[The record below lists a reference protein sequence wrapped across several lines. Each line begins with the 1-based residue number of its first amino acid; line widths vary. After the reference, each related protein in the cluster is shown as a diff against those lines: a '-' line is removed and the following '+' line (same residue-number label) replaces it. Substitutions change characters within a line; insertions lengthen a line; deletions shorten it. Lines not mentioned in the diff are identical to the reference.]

1 MIPGVSGDL
10 LSGAYLAAQ
19 VDAQATT
26 GPPGGTGWMRAVL
39 RWWRRAAQVLGP
51 ATAHRAML
59 DIGARPLLDLLGLR
73 LAHVEGH
80 PWGHAAVLVH
90 ADEPVA
96 TLICARWGTTPATAW
111 RQALRSTLATRLPW
125 ALVFS
130 GGSLSL
136 IDATRPWARRSI
148 AFDLA
153 AASRHPRA
161 LAALWM
167 LGGGHALRGGV
178 DGGLGRAVAGSDAAG
193 SVVCSALGRG
203 VLDALQALMRE
214 LGSGT
219 EHRPDRPMRD
229 RLVFDQ
235 CLTIVYRLLFL
246 LFAEARQ
253 LLPMWHRVY
262 RDAYSMAGLCN
273 RLIDDPD
280 APGVWDA
287 LQAMA
292 RLSHAGCDVDDLRVT
307 AFNGRLFA
315 PARTPLAEH
324 GRVRDGAAAEAVLA
338 LGTTPTACGRRP
350 VAFHDLGVEQ
360 LGAVYE
366 RVLEYEPVRLRR
378 TLALRRTSA
387 ERKATGSFY
396 TPRAMTDFLVRRT
409 LGPLVEGRSADA
421 ILALKVLDPAMG
433 SGAFLVAAC
442 RFLAERVEQARIA
455 EGAWVEGD
463 ITATDRAGLAR
474 SVAERCLY
482 GIDRNPTAVQLARL
496 SLWLT
501 TLAADRPLT
510 FLDHHLA
517 VGNSLIGARL
527 VDLGRPPGRA
537 PEANS
542 ADQRSLFGDL
552 ARQAWG
558 REVVPG
564 RHRLEQDPSN
574 TAADVRDKERLLD
587 RIGGPGGLSIRW
599 SRAADVWCGLAL
611 QPGRIS
617 PGLYADLQQHVAGEP
632 TALPSRDLAP
642 RAGQAMALARAH
654 AAVHWELLF
663 PEVFLDEEGAPRVEA
678 GFDAVLGNPPWD
690 VMRADTGDGGRR
702 ATSRADAAAA
712 LRFIRASG
720 QYPLHSTGHVNQYQL
735 FLERAL
741 QALAPGGRFGLILP
755 VGLQCD
761 VGSAGL
767 RRALLDRCRMD
778 TWMAFDNRRAL
789 FPIHRS
795 VRFLLLAG
803 TSGDRTTAVPMMDGG
818 SDVTCLTTLPDD
830 ARSRWSGAPGVTISR
845 GFLDRWDP
853 VHLTVPDVVT
863 PLAMAVAA
871 RAMALPRLSAP
882 DGWGVTF
889 GRELNAT
896 DDRKDF
902 VPRSP
907 RGSASL
913 VPVIEGKHVR
923 PFAVDT
929 EASTSALPAARA
941 SALLGTRW
949 THPRICYR
957 DVASSTN
964 RLTLIAAVLPS
975 GVVSTH
981 TLFCARTAMNAGD
994 TWCLTGLLNSLVAN
1008 YLVRLQVT
1016 THVTTALMARLP
1028 VPRPASG
1035 SAPHGALAACAQELS
1050 RCGSIEQN
1058 AGTYA
1063 RLNALAAALYGLTE
1077 AEYAHIVSTFPL
1089 LPEPVRSRCIAAWGR
1104 SRGLEV
1110 LDLLSPTTPP
1120 SR

>member
-10 LSGAYLAAQ
+10 LSSAYLAAQ
-19 VDAQATT
+19 VDAASAT

-39 RWWRRAAQVLGP
+39 RWWRRAAHALGP

-59 DIGARPLLDLLGLR
+59 DVGARPLMGLLDLR

-90 ADEPVA
+90 GDEPVA

-111 RQALRSTLATRLPW
+111 RQALRCSLSTRLPW

-136 IDATRPWARRSI
+136 VDATRPWARRFI

-161 LAALWM
+161 LATLWM
-167 LGGGHALRGGV
+167 LGGGHALRGGA

-193 SVVCSALGRG
+193 SAVCSALGRG
-203 VLDALQALMRE
+203 VLDALQALMTE
-214 LGSGT
+214 LGSGAQ
-219 EHRPDRPMRD
+219 HRPNRPVRD
-229 RLVFDQ
+229 WVVFDQ

-253 LLPMWHRVY
+253 LVPMWHRVY
-262 RDAYSMAGLCN
+262 RNAYSMGGLCD
-273 RLIDDPD
+273 RLIDDPA

-292 RLSHAGCDVDDLRVT
+292 RLSHAGCDVEDLRVT

-324 GRVRDGAAAEAVLA
+324 GRVGNGVAAGAVLA
-338 LGTTPTACGRRP
+338 LGTAPTPCGRRP

-366 RVLEYEPVRLRR
+366 RVLEYEPVRLHR
-378 TLALRRTSA
+378 TLTLRRTSA

-421 ILALKVLDPAMG
+421 ILSLKVLDPAMG

-442 RFLAERVEQARIA
+442 RYLADRVEQARVA
-455 EGAWVEGD
+455 DGSWVDGEV
-463 ITATDRAGLAR
+463 TATDRAQLAR
-474 SVAERCLY
+474 TVAERCLY

-527 VDLGRPPGRA
+527 SDLTRPPGAA
-537 PEANS
+537 PS
-542 ADQRSLFGDL
+542 PDSTGQRTLFGDL

-558 REVVPG
+558 RVVVPG
-564 RHRLEQDPSN
+564 RHRLAQDPSN
-574 TAADVRDKERLLD
+574 TPSDVRDKERLLD
-587 RIGGPGGLSIRW
+587 RIGGPQGLSSRW

-642 RAGQAMALARAH
+642 RAEQAIAQARAH

-663 PEVFLDEEGAPRVEA
+663 PEVFLDEDGAPRVDA

-702 ATSRADAAAA
+702 AAARDEAAAA
-712 LRFIRASG
+712 LRFVRTSG
-720 QYPLHSTGHVNQYQL
+720 QYPLHATGHVNQYQL

-741 QALAPGGRFGLILP
+741 QALAPRGRFGLVLP
-755 VGLQCD
+755 AGLQCD

-767 RRALLDRCRMD
+767 RRALLDRCRVD

-803 TSGDRTTAVPMMDGG
+803 TSGDRTTTVPMMDGG

-845 GFLDRWDP
+845 AFLDRWDP

-871 RAMALPRLSAP
+871 RALAMPRLAAP
-882 DGWGVTF
+882 DGWGVAF

-902 VPRSP
+902 VARTPHT
-907 RGSASL
+907 SASL

-923 PFAVDT
+923 PFAVDKG
-929 EASTSALPAARA
+929 AATSALPAARA

-949 THPRICYR
+949 TRPRICYR

-981 TLFCARTAMNAGD
+981 TLFCARTAMEAGD
-994 TWCLTGLLNSLVAN
+994 TWCLTALLNSLVAN
-1008 YLVRLQVT
+1008 YLVRLQMT
-1016 THVTTALMARLP
+1016 THVTTSLMARLP

-1035 SAPHGALAACAQELS
+1035 TAPHHALVGCAQELS
-1050 RCGSIEQN
+1050 ASASIEAS

-1063 RLNALAAALYGLTE
+1063 RLNALAAALYGLTQ

-1089 LPEPVRSRCIAAWGR
+1089 LPESVRSRCVEAWG
-1104 SRGLEV
+1104 G
-1110 LDLLSPTTPP
+1110 
-1120 SR
+1120 